1 MKIIRLRKMK
11 MMKKSILFF
20 AGVFASIFV
29 TAQSIDIDSART
41 LGAGSTVTITGIVT
55 NGPELG
61 NSLRYVQDATGG
73 IAVFGSVSGGTSASS
88 LSIGDNVTVTGGLV
102 DYNGLLE
109 ISSVLPSVIN
119 SITINSQGNTLPNP
133 LLLNAGQLSEANE
146 ALLVR
151 FNNVQFINPTGNFNA
166 NTSYQF
172 TDGVDTSVIYVR
184 TNHPLVGTSIPSGY
198 VQLTGISSQF
208 GAQYQLLLRGA
219 SDIVNMS
226 SIFVVGDVLQSNITT
241 TGFDV
246 SWNTNIAGSTKLK
259 YGLTPSLELG
269 FVNNAINNTAH
280 TYTFNN
286 LQAGKIYYV
295 RAYSVAGAD
304 TGFSPIKVMGTKSL
318 SSGKISVYF
327 NSPVISQYSTGT
339 VAQYLQ
345 GTLEDTLIS
354 YLDSAKHSI
363 DFTIYDFDNTN
374 MSNIS
379 AALNA
384 AQARGVKVRFISDGN
399 LTATNFGVSQVNAAI
414 PQVLSPTGGV
424 YNIMHNKFVVI
435 DADAPNPNRSRVW
448 TGSTNFTRRQVYQDP
463 NSVVL
468 IQDQTLARAYTL
480 EFEEMWGD
488 TGMTPNAAN
497 QKFGLNKSDNTPH
510 LFNING
516 KKVEAYF
523 SPSDNT
529 NSRILEKVN
538 AASHDLFFA
547 SMIITRNDIA
557 TAINNQFN
565 SGKVVNGIMNQKA
578 STGSQWSILN
588 ATLGANLVVNSDTTT
603 TTNPVTDTTAVIMH
617 HKYLITDAQQNTVN
631 TMAWI
636 SSHNW
641 TSAANSKNDENTV
654 VVYDPIVVNQYYQEF
669 AWLFSQNGGIVTSVK
684 SADNINAN
692 FKIYPNPSNEN
703 PSIEFLSDADLTAF
717 VSITDITGKVIST
730 EQFSLMNGYTKNV
743 LNTSMLTAGTYF
755 VTVKAG
761 GSTYQSKFLKY

>member
-1 MKIIRLRKMK
+1 MNK
-11 MMKKSILFF
+11 MKKSILFL
-20 AGVFASIFV
+20 AGVLASMFV
-29 TAQSIDIDSART
+29 NAQSIDIDSART

-55 NGPELG
+55 NGAELG
-61 NSLRYVQDATGG
+61 NIRYVQDATGG
-73 IAVFGSVSGGTSASS
+73 IAAFGFS
-88 LSIGDNVTVTGGLV
+88 LSGLLPGDNVTIDGTLV

-109 ISSVLPSVIN
+109 FSPVNSVIV
-119 SITINSQGNTLPNP
+119 NSQGNALPAP
-133 LLLNAGQLSEANE
+133 LLLTPGQISEATE
-146 ALLVR
+146 GLLVTVS
-151 FNNVQFINPTGNFNA
+151 NVQFINASGAFTA
-166 NTSYQF
+166 ATSYQF
-172 TDGVDTSVIYVR
+172 TDGIDTSSVYIR
-184 TNHPLVGTSIPSGY
+184 TNHPLVGSPIPSGY

-208 GAQYQLLLRGA
+208 GIQYQLLLRGTF
-219 SDIVNMS
+219 DIVNMS

-241 TGFDV
+241 SGFDV

-280 TYTFNN
+280 TYSFTN

-318 SSGKISVYF
+318 SSGKISIYF

-339 VAQYLQ
+339 VAQYLP
-345 GTLEDTLIS
+345 GTIEDTLIS

-399 LTATNFGVSQVNAAI
+399 LTATNLGVAQLNSSI

-424 YNIMHNKFVVI
+424 YNIMHNKFVII

-588 ATLGANLVVNSDTTT
+588 ATLGSNLVVNSDTTT

-654 VVYDPIVVNQYYQEF
+654 VVYDSIVVNQYYQEF

-684 SADNINAN
+684 SADHINSN

-717 VSITDITGKVIST
+717 VSITDIAGKIVST
-730 EQFSLMNGYTKNV
+730 EQFSLINGYSKNT
-743 LNTSMLTAGTYF
+743 LNTSMLTVGTYF

-761 GSTYQSKFLKY
+761 DSTYQSKFLKY

>member
-1 MKIIRLRKMK
+1 MNK
-11 MMKKSILFF
+11 MKKSILFL
-20 AGVFASIFV
+20 AGVLASMFV
-29 TAQSIDIDSART
+29 NAQSIDIDSART

-55 NGPELG
+55 NGAELG
-61 NSLRYVQDATGG
+61 NIRYVQDATGG
-73 IAVFGSVSGGTSASS
+73 IAAFGFS
-88 LSIGDNVTVTGGLV
+88 LSGLLPGDNVSINGTLV

-109 ISSVLPSVIN
+109 FSPVN
-119 SITINSQGNTLPNP
+119 SFIVNSQGNALPTP
-133 LLLNAGQLSEANE
+133 LLLSPGQLSEANE

-151 FNNVQFINPTGNFNA
+151 FNNVQFINASGNFNA

-172 TDGVDTSVIYVR
+172 TDGADTSVVYVR
-184 TNHPLVGTSIPSGY
+184 TNHPLVGSPIPSGY
-198 VQLTGISSQF
+198 VQLTGISSQYQT
-208 GAQYQLLLRGA
+208 QYQLLLRGTN
-219 SDIVNMS
+219 DIVNMS

-241 TGFDV
+241 SGFDV

-280 TYTFNN
+280 TYSFTN

-327 NSPVISQYSTGT
+327 NTPVISQYSTGT
-339 VAQYLQ
+339 VAQYLP
-345 GTLEDTLIS
+345 GTIEDTLIS

-399 LTATNFGVSQVNAAI
+399 LTATNLGVAQLSSSI

-424 YNIMHNKFVVI
+424 YNIMHNKFVII

-588 ATLGANLVVNSDTTT
+588 ATLGSNLVVNSDTTT

-654 VVYDPIVVNQYYQEF
+654 VVYDSIVVNQYYQEF

-684 SADNINAN
+684 SADHINSN

-717 VSITDITGKVIST
+717 VSITDIAGKIVST
-730 EQFSLMNGYTKNV
+730 EQFSLINGYSKNT
-743 LNTSMLTAGTYF
+743 LNTSMLTVGTYF

-761 GSTYQSKFLKY
+761 DSTYQSKFLKY